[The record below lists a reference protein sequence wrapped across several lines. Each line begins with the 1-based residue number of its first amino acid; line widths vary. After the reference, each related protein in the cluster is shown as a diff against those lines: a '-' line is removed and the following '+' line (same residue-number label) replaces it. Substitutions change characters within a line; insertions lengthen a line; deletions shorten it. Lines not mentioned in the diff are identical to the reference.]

1 MMSKEER
8 NNMIK
13 ELYEKGLFEQLYK
26 EVIEV
31 EANNKIE
38 AGNVRLGQKIVIEDE
53 NGRETWTAITYQDGG
68 TVFLLD
74 KEYAIKNVD
83 FGNDNNYS
91 NSNAR
96 TISCTCE
103 PVLRL
108 LKKYGSNAFIP
119 LEIDLFSHD
128 GLRDYGVCKGDL
140 TGIMTYDM
148 YRNNREYIK
157 PSCMWLATPDS
168 TPSGTG
174 ASCVRCV
181 GFGGGV
187 GYDDCGWDVG
197 GVRPFCIIKSS
208 IFVSYDKTT
217 G

>member
-1 MMSKEER
+1 MMSKAEI
-8 NNMIK
+8 NSMIK
-13 ELYEKGLFEQLYK
+13 EIYERGLLEQLYR
-26 EVIEV
+26 EVIAV

-38 AGNVRLGQKIVIEDE
+38 AGNVRLGQKIVIEDD
-53 NGRETWTAITYQDGG
+53 NGRETWTAIAYQDGG

-96 TISCTCE
+96 TISHTCE

-108 LKKYGSNAFIP
+108 LKKYGSNAFTP
-119 LEIDLFSHD
+119 LKIDLFSHD
-128 GLRDYGVCKGDL
+128 GLRDYGMCKGDL

-148 YRNNREYIK
+148 YRNNREYIE
-157 PSCMWLATPDS
+157 PSNMWLATPDS

-174 ASCVRCV
+174 ASCVRYVDSGGSV
-181 GFGGGV
+181 GCDG
-187 GYDDCGWDVG
+187 CGWYG
-197 GVRPFCIIKSS
+197 RGVRPFCIIKSS
-208 IFVSYDKTT
+208 IFVSCDKD
-217 G
+217 

>member
-1 MMSKEER
+1 MK
-8 NNMIK
+8 K
-13 ELYEKGLFEQLYK
+13 VYK
-26 EVIEV
+26 EVIEA

-74 KEYAIKNVD
+74 KEYDIENVE

-103 PVLRL
+103 PALRL

-148 YRNNREYIK
+148 YRYNREYIE
-157 PSCMWLATPDS
+157 PSRMWLATPDS

-174 ASCVRCV
+174 ASYVQCVYSDGDV
-181 GFGGGV
+181 DYG
-187 GYDDCGWDVG
+187 DCGWNDR
-197 GVRPFCIIKSS
+197 GVRPFCIIKTS
-208 IFVSYDKTT
+208 IFVSCDKTT